1 MVIIDTDLIVE
12 ALRGRGDAVAKVRAL
27 KEACITSITA
37 FELLRGV
44 YLCDDPQAERE
55 RTLEL
60 IEALFVIDFTYID
73 ADYCGKLSAQLTKTG
88 TPIGTMDTMIAATC
102 LATGQTLVTRNAKHF
117 EKIPGLRVE
126 TW

>member
-12 ALRGRGDAVAKVRAL
+12 ALRGRSDAVEKVRSL

-44 YLCDDPQAERE
+44 YLCNDPQAERE
-55 RTLEL
+55 KTLDL
-60 IEALFVIDFTYID
+60 IESLFVIDFTYID
-73 ADYCGKLSAQLTKTG
+73 SDYAGKLSAQLDNAG

-102 LATGQTLVTRNAKHF
+102 LATGQTLVTRNTRHF